1 MSEPLEVFLWC
12 LGMLNLL
19 LVLFV
24 IRALRK
30 QAGRLDQL
38 PWWRWQKQ
46 PLPRPVEEF
55 RATTAAG
62 QALTR
67 QDLLGRRHIVA
78 FLTPGCSL
86 CEIQLPIF
94 KALAAKAGPT
104 AGVRFLGVVLG
115 DGAPAARL
123 GGELSGVVDVVV
135 EKHDSSL
142 TQAFGAALYPV
153 FHLLDD
159 AATIQAEEHE
169 VAAIV
174 ARLRAFAS
182 AS

>member
-12 LGMLNLL
+12 LGLLNLL

-30 QAGRLDQL
+30 QASRLDKL

-55 RATTAAG
+55 STTTVAG

-67 QDLLGRRHIVA
+67 QNLLGRRHIVA
-78 FLTPGCSL
+78 FLTPGCAL

-94 KALAAKAGPT
+94 KALAAKAGPA

-115 DGAPAARL
+115 DGEPAARL

-142 TQAFGAALYPV
+142 TRAFGAALYPV
-153 FHLLDD
+153 FHLLD
-159 AATIQAEEHE
+159 AAGTIEAEEHE
-169 VAAIV
+169 VAGIV
-174 ARLRAFAS
+174 ARLRAS
-182 AS
+182 AK